1 MALLNTFDSKTT
13 EAVLNRLEKLNHTA
27 TPQWGKMT
35 VAQMLAH
42 LNVTYDLA
50 YDKVHSPANFFTKI
64 LLKLLVKPL
73 VTNDKPYKK
82 NSHTAPIFI
91 IINERDFE
99 KEKSIF
105 IDNIKKTEADGIAF
119 FEGKVSS
126 SFGPMTAKE
135 WSTQFYKHI
144 DHHFTQ
150 FGV

>member
-1 MALLNTFDSKTT
+1 MALLNTFDAKTT
-13 EAVLNRLEKLNHTA
+13 EETFKRLEKLNYMSK
-27 TPQWGKMT
+27 PQWGKMN

-50 YDKVHSPANFFTKI
+50 YDKIQSPTNFFTRI

-82 NSHTAPIFI
+82 NSHTAPVFI
-91 IINERDFE
+91 ITNERDFE

-105 IDNIKKTEADGIAF
+105 IDNVKETEAKGVAY
-119 FEGKVSS
+119 FEGKENS
-126 SFGPMTAKE
+126 SFGVLTSKE
-135 WSTQFYKHI
+135 WSNLFYKHI
-144 DHHFTQ
+144 NHHFTQ